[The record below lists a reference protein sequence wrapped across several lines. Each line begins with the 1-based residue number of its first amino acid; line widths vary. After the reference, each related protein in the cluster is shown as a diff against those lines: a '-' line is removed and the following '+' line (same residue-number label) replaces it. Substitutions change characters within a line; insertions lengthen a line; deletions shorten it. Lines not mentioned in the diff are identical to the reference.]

1 MSRFMKA
8 RVAAVDQ
15 ISSSVRRLTLVP
27 IDGAP
32 SFTPFSPGSH
42 IVLGIPGEGRVCRNA
57 YSLISPPDDTSHYCI
72 AVRRQPVSRG
82 GSEAIHSRVQVGDE
96 LELSPPS
103 NLFLPHWQARHHLM
117 LAGGIGITPF
127 LSYLP
132 ELARRGASWELH
144 LRSQDLDAARFPEA
158 APYLA
163 SGNITQHR
171 LERPNLQAL
180 LARQPLGTH
189 VYICGPQAMIDA
201 VHAAAASLNWSLSRI
216 HHEVFAA
223 PMPGTPFTAVARN
236 SEVEVEVGAE
246 ESLLEALERSG
257 VETTSLCR
265 GGVCGQCR
273 VELLEGEAEHR
284 DGFLNEQERAS
295 QCCVMPCV
303 SRARSARLVL
313 DL

>member
-15 ISSSVRRLTLVP
+15 LSSSVRRLTLVP
-27 IDGAP
+27 ADEASP
-32 SFTPFSPGSH
+32 FRPFSPGSH
-42 IVLGIPGEGRVCRNA
+42 VVLGIPGEGRVCRNA
-57 YSLISPPDDTSHYCI
+57 YSLISPPDDPSHYCI

-96 LELSPPS
+96 LELSPPA

-132 ELARRGASWELH
+132 ELERRGASWELH
-144 LRSQDLDAARFPEA
+144 LRSQDLDVARFPEA

-171 LERPNLQAL
+171 LERPNLKAL
-180 LARQPLGTH
+180 LARQPAGTH
-189 VYICGPQAMIDA
+189 VYLCGPQAMIDA
-201 VHAAAASLNWSLSRI
+201 VKEAARELHWSLARI

-223 PMPGTPFTAVARN
+223 PEPGTPFTAVART
-236 SEVEVEVGAE
+236 SGVEVSVGAQ
-246 ESLLEALERSG
+246 ESMLEALERSG
-257 VETTSLCR
+257 VEVTSLCR

-273 VELLEGEAEHR
+273 VEMLEGEAEHR
-284 DGFLNEQERAS
+284 DAFLDEQERAS
-295 QCCVMPCV
+295 QRCVMPCV
-303 SRARSARLVL
+303 SRARSQRLVL